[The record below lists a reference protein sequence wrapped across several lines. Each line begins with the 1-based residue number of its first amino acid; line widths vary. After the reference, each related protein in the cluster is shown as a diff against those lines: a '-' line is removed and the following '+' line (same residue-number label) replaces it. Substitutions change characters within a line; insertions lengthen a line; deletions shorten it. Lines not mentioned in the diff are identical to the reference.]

1 MPTFDTRSVDD
12 FWVVGR
18 YIFVFVLML
27 GILPDLISI
36 VLGLSPQAAS
46 QILSDRASRYCARFF
61 RLRGRLTP
69 LIRPRTS

>member
-18 YIFVFVLML
+18 YIFVLVLML

-36 VLGLSPQAAS
+36 VLGLSP
-46 QILSDRASRYCARFF
+46 
-61 RLRGRLTP
+61 
-69 LIRPRTS
+69 